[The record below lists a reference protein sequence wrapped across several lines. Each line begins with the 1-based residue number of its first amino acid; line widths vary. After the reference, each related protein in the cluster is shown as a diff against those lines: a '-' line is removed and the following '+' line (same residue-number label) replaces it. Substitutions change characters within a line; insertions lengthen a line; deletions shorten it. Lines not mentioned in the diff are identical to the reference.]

1 MDVVLT
7 TCPFCSCGCGLFLHS
22 SDGRVD
28 GTAASERHPVAG
40 GRLCA
45 RGWAAHEAPS
55 WGERLDTPLLR
66 RNGVLRP
73 ASWDE
78 VLAAATAGLASA
90 TRAGGVVGVLGS
102 ARATN
107 EENYLGAR
115 LARGALAVPHVDT
128 CLGPAYRGVLA
139 GLEEATGCYGSRG
152 TIEEVAGSEV
162 IILLDG
168 DVAASHPQ
176 VAAAVMRAVKRG
188 ARLVTLSV
196 AETKLA
202 RLAAISV
209 RVAPGR
215 EREATVALVA
225 AAVAAGRFDTG
236 VVAGSPNRLE
246 ALRESV
252 GGLAADEGLRRA
264 AAWYALARRAA
275 IVVAP
280 LAGEGVGL
288 RQLGADLGTLAALT
302 GHLGRE
308 GSPLLVLPVRGNQR
322 GACEAGASPDL
333 LPGCAALD
341 DAEAAGRVAEAW
353 GGVPCRERGLDATE
367 MVAAARGLVVVA
379 EDLTAALPAGTQ
391 ALAAAAAGSFLV
403 VLEAFV
409 TPTTAAATVVLPIA
423 AFAENEGTVTN
434 LEGRVQRVRPAV
446 YPPGQARPGWAVL
459 AEICRRLGA
468 AAGYGSVDDVRRELG
483 RVVPAYAAL
492 REVEL
497 DLGWG
502 AMLTPPRSPRGLPPD
517 GVARATV
524 APRAPL
530 VAAVEEAF
538 DWGATR
544 TCATPR
550 RCAGRPSRGGGSTRA
565 AWWRWARTSWG
576 GSACGR
582 GGR

>member
-1 MDVVLT
+1 M
-7 TCPFCSCGCGLFLHS
+7 
-22 SDGRVD
+22 
-28 GTAASERHPVAG
+28 
-40 GRLCA
+40 
-45 RGWAAHEAPS
+45 
-55 WGERLDTPLLR
+55 
-66 RNGVLRP
+66 
-73 ASWDE
+73 
-78 VLAAATAGLASA
+78 
-90 TRAGGVVGVLGS
+90 
-102 ARATN
+102 
-107 EENYLGAR
+107 
-115 LARGALAVPHVDT
+115 
-128 CLGPAYRGVLA
+128 
-139 GLEEATGCYGSRG
+139 
-152 TIEEVAGSEV
+152 
-162 IILLDG
+162 
-168 DVAASHPQ
+168 
-176 VAAAVMRAVKRG
+176 
-188 ARLVTLSV
+188 
-196 AETKLA
+196 
-202 RLAAISV
+202 
-209 RVAPGR
+209 
-215 EREATVALVA
+215 
-225 AAVAAGRFDTG
+225 
-236 VVAGSPNRLE
+236 
-246 ALRESV
+246 
-252 GGLAADEGLRRA
+252 
-264 AAWYALARRAA
+264 
-275 IVVAP
+275 
-280 LAGEGVGL
+280 
-288 RQLGADLGTLAALT
+288 
-302 GHLGRE
+302 
-308 GSPLLVLPVRGNQR
+308 RGNQR

-379 EDLTAALPAGTQ
+379 EDLTAALPAGVQ
-391 ALAAAAAGSFLV
+391 ALAAAGASSFLV

-538 DWGATR
+538 DWGRDPHVRYSPTLCREAVAR
-544 TCATPR
+544 RRLYPR
-550 RCAGRPSRGGGSTRA
+550 GVVAMGKDELGRLGVRPGWPVRIASAAGEVVVPVVLRSDLGAGVVMVPAAGREALLPVLGTLSAVDVTVTRA
-565 AWWRWARTSWG
+565 
-576 GSACGR
+576 
-582 GGR
+582 